1 MKRTLLI
8 ALFLIIRI
16 ASFAQP
22 CDECSFPRVA
32 LYDCYMFVERPNDP
46 DSLIAWQTLY
56 WPAAAA
62 RGYIRANDPKE
73 SCIVW
78 RDGAMLNAN
87 ELQSGKLIFG
97 SEYSNV
103 PPSAAINSVDYL
115 ITSHVLM
122 HGNKYIFTLFLEAA
136 ESREIVKAVDVE
148 FIATVESA
156 NNAGKQAAM
165 QMMPLFETIRKFEI
179 DKRNSNVGFAIRDLW
194 RKDTSDDIIVTPQ
207 KKLIKTGE
215 TVDVEITMIDCDGV
229 PLANRRILFNDTT
242 VQLTPETPEMPLKG
256 TRGGEITPRVAITDK
271 AGKVTVQFKAGNK
284 AGFGQIVAWFPHQKP
299 CGRADAFMGSA
310 LVQINPL
317 PPKFWVLNAQITSS
331 TTLNRDTVMT
341 FDLGG
346 LQQVKRNSVRVQTK
360 SQGKIIAVIENMA
373 EDPTKS
379 FHYFTEEAEPLTML
393 VTAEGFHDGFSMHRE
408 TIDGKLS
415 NAGTRSDNVRGF
427 EIVKTDIQFD
437 YSPDYKYIGLGL
449 AINAVGTYK
458 EHRYSGEWSDYDHDI
473 DSYIISCSGGGNA
486 MEDPDCKITKSKT
499 GFNISWTFKKNE
511 QKSSNSGTE
520 YITTEGTISATLTPV
535 PAFQE

>member
-1 MKRTLLI
+1 MKSTLLI
-8 ALFLIIRI
+8 ALFLIISVS
-16 ASFAQP
+16 SFAQP

-32 LYDCYMFVERPNDP
+32 LYDCYMFVERPADP
-46 DSLIAWQTLY
+46 DSIIAWQTLY

-62 RGYIRANDPKE
+62 RGHIRANDPKE

-78 RDGAMLNAN
+78 RDGALLNAN

-97 SEYSNV
+97 SEYANV

-194 RKDTSDDIIVTPQ
+194 RKNTSDDIIVTPK

-284 AGFGQIVAWFPHQKP
+284 AGFGQIVAWYPHQKP

-310 LVQINPL
+310 MVQIDPL
-317 PPKFWVLNAQITSS
+317 PPKFWVLNATITSS

-341 FDLGG
+341 FDMGG
-346 LQQVKRNSVRVQTK
+346 LQQVNRNSVRVQTK
-360 SQGKIIAVIENMA
+360 SRAKLIAVIENMA

-379 FHYFTEEAEPLTML
+379 FHYFTDEAEPLTML
-393 VTAEGFHDGFSMHRE
+393 VIAEGFHDEFSMHRE

-427 EIVKTDIQFD
+427 ELLKTDIQFD
-437 YSPDYKYIGLGL
+437 YSPDSKYFSLGL
-449 AINAVGTYK
+449 AINAIGTYV
-458 EHRYSGEWSDYDHDI
+458 EHRFSGEWSKYVNDV
-473 DSYIISCSGGGNA
+473 DSYSIWCSGGGDALSDENCSIIKS
-486 MEDPDCKITKSKT
+486 EKGYIITWSV
-499 GFNISWTFKKNE
+499 NKNE
-511 QKSSNSGTE
+511 QKSSVNGTE
-520 YITTEGTISATLTPV
+520 YITTVGSISATLTPV
-535 PAFQE
+535 QTYQK

>member
-1 MKRTLLI
+1 MKSTLLI
-8 ALFLIIRI
+8 ALFLIISVS
-16 ASFAQP
+16 SFAQP

-32 LYDCYMFVERPNDP
+32 LYDCYMFVERPADP
-46 DSLIAWQTLY
+46 DSIIAWQTLY

-62 RGYIRANDPKE
+62 RGHIRANDPKE

-78 RDGAMLNAN
+78 RDGALLNAN

-97 SEYSNV
+97 SEYANV

-194 RKDTSDDIIVTPQ
+194 RKNTSDDIIVTPK

-284 AGFGQIVAWFPHQKP
+284 AGFGQIVAWYPHQKP

-310 LVQINPL
+310 MVQIDPL
-317 PPKFWVLNAQITSS
+317 PPKFWVLNATITSS

-341 FDLGG
+341 FDMGG
-346 LQQVKRNSVRVQTK
+346 LQQVNRNSVRVQTK
-360 SQGKIIAVIENMA
+360 SRAKLIAVIENMA

-379 FHYFTEEAEPLTML
+379 FHYFTDEAEPLTML
-393 VTAEGFHDGFSMHRE
+393 VTAEGFHDEFSMLRE

-427 EIVKTDIQFD
+427 ELLKTDIQFD
-437 YSPDYKYIGLGL
+437 YSPDSKYFSLGL
-449 AINAVGTYK
+449 AINAIGTYV
-458 EHRYSGEWSDYDHDI
+458 EHRFSGEWSKYVNDV
-473 DSYIISCSGGGNA
+473 DSYSIWCSGGGDALSDENCSIIKS
-486 MEDPDCKITKSKT
+486 EKGYIITWSV
-499 GFNISWTFKKNE
+499 NKNE
-511 QKSSNSGTE
+511 QKSSVNGTE
-520 YITTEGTISATLTPV
+520 YITTVGSISATLTPV
-535 PAFQE
+535 QTYQK

>member
-1 MKRTLLI
+1 MKSTLLI
-8 ALFLIIRI
+8 ALFLIISVS
-16 ASFAQP
+16 SFAQP

-32 LYDCYMFVERPNDP
+32 LYDCYMFVERPADP
-46 DSLIAWQTLY
+46 DSIIAWQTLY

-62 RGYIRANDPKE
+62 RGHIRANDPKE

-78 RDGAMLNAN
+78 RDGALLNAN

-97 SEYSNV
+97 SEYANV

-194 RKDTSDDIIVTPQ
+194 RKNTSDDIIVTP
-207 KKLIKTGE
+207 KKRLIKTGE

-284 AGFGQIVAWFPHQKP
+284 AGFGQIVAWYPHQKP

-310 LVQINPL
+310 MVQIDPL
-317 PPKFWVLNAQITSS
+317 PPKFWVLNATITSS

-341 FDLGG
+341 FDMGG
-346 LQQVKRNSVRVQTK
+346 LQQVNRNSVRVQTK
-360 SQGKIIAVIENMA
+360 SRAKIIAVIENMA

-379 FHYFTEEAEPLTML
+379 FHYFTDEAEPLTML
-393 VTAEGFHDGFSMHRE
+393 VTAEGFHDEFSMLRE

-427 EIVKTDIQFD
+427 EVLKTDIQFD
-437 YSPDYKYIGLGL
+437 YSPDSKYFSLGL
-449 AINAVGTYK
+449 AINAIGTYV
-458 EHRYSGEWSDYDHDI
+458 EHRFSGEWSKYVNDV
-473 DSYIISCSGGGNA
+473 DSYSIWCSGGGDALSDENCSIIKS
-486 MEDPDCKITKSKT
+486 EKGYIITWSV
-499 GFNISWTFKKNE
+499 NKNE
-511 QKSSNSGTE
+511 QKSSVNGTE
-520 YITTEGTISATLTPV
+520 YITTVGSISATLTPV
-535 PAFQE
+535 QTYQK

>member
-1 MKRTLLI
+1 MKSTLLI
-8 ALFLIIRI
+8 ALLLIIRV

-32 LYDCYMFVERPNDP
+32 LYDSFVFTMRPDDP
-46 DSLIAWQTLY
+46 DSIIAWQILY

-62 RGYIRANDPKE
+62 RGYIRANDPKK

-87 ELQSGKLIFG
+87 ELQNGKLIFG
-97 SEYSNV
+97 SEYANV
-103 PPSAAINSVDYL
+103 PLPGPINSIDYL
-115 ITSHVLM
+115 ITSQVGR
-122 HGNKYIFTLFLEAA
+122 HGSNYFFTLFLETA
-136 ESREIVKAVDVE
+136 ESREIVKEVRVE

-156 NNAGKQAAM
+156 NNAGQQAAM

-179 DKRNSNVGFAIRDLW
+179 NKRNTNVGFAIRDLW
-194 RKDTSDDIIVTPQ
+194 RKNTSDDIIVTPK
-207 KKLIKTGE
+207 KKLINAGE

-271 AGKVTVQFKAGNK
+271 TGKVTVQFKAGNK
-284 AGFGQIVAWFPHQKP
+284 AGFGQIVAWYPHQKP

-331 TTLNRDTVMT
+331 TTLNRDTVMN

-346 LQQVKRNSVRVQTK
+346 LQQVNRNSVRVQTK
-360 SQGKIIAVIENMA
+360 SRAKIIAVIENMA

-379 FHYFTEEAEPLTML
+379 FHYLTDEAEPLTML
-393 VTAEGFHDGFSMHRE
+393 VTAEGFHDNFSMHRE

-415 NAGTRSDNVRGF
+415 NAGTRSDNFRGS
-427 EIVKTDIQFD
+427 EVLKTDIQFE
-437 YSPDYKYIGLGL
+437 YSPDSKYFSLGL
-449 AINAVGTYK
+449 TINAIGTYV
-458 EHRYSGEWSDYDHDI
+458 EHKYSGKWSKYVSDV
-473 DSYIISCSGGGNA
+473 DSYSIWCSGGGDALSDENCSVIKS
-486 MEDPDCKITKSKT
+486 EKGYIITWSV
-499 GFNISWTFKKNE
+499 NKNE
-511 QKSSNSGTE
+511 QKSSINGTE
-520 YITTEGTISATLTPV
+520 YITTEGSISATLTPV
-535 PAFQE
+535 QAFQK

>member
-1 MKRTLLI
+1 MKSTLLI
-8 ALFLIIRI
+8 ALFLIISVS
-16 ASFAQP
+16 SFAQP

-32 LYDCYMFVERPNDP
+32 LYDCYMFVERPADP
-46 DSLIAWQTLY
+46 DSIIAWQTLY

-62 RGYIRANDPKE
+62 RGHIRANDPKE

-78 RDGAMLNAN
+78 RDGALLNAN

-97 SEYSNV
+97 SEYANV

-194 RKDTSDDIIVTPQ
+194 RKNTSDDIIVTPK

-284 AGFGQIVAWFPHQKP
+284 AGFGQIVAWYPHQKP

-310 LVQINPL
+310 MVQIDPL
-317 PPKFWVLNAQITSS
+317 PPKFWVLNATITSS

-341 FDLGG
+341 FDMGG
-346 LQQVKRNSVRVQTK
+346 LQQVNRNSVRVQTK
-360 SQGKIIAVIENMA
+360 SRAKLIAVIENMA

-379 FHYFTEEAEPLTML
+379 FHYFTDEAEPLTML
-393 VTAEGFHDGFSMHRE
+393 VIAEGFHDEFSMHRE

-427 EIVKTDIQFD
+427 ELLKTDIQFD
-437 YSPDYKYIGLGL
+437 YSPDSKYFSLGL
-449 AINAVGTYK
+449 AINAIGTYV
-458 EHRYSGEWSDYDHDI
+458 EHRFSGEWSKYVNDV
-473 DSYIISCSGGGNA
+473 DSYSIWCSGGGDALSDENCSIIKS
-486 MEDPDCKITKSKT
+486 EKGYVITWSL
-499 GFNISWTFKKNE
+499 NKNE
-511 QKSSNSGTE
+511 QKSSVNGTE
-520 YITTEGTISATLTPV
+520 YITTVGSISATLTPV
-535 PAFQE
+535 QTYQK

>member
-1 MKRTLLI
+1 MKSTLLI
-8 ALFLIIRI
+8 ALFLIISVS
-16 ASFAQP
+16 SFAQP

-32 LYDCYMFVERPNDP
+32 LYDCYMFVERPADP
-46 DSLIAWQTLY
+46 DSIIAWQTLY

-62 RGYIRANDPKE
+62 RGHIRANDPKE

-78 RDGAMLNAN
+78 RDGALLNAN

-97 SEYSNV
+97 SEYANV

-194 RKDTSDDIIVTPQ
+194 RKNTSDDIIVTPK

-284 AGFGQIVAWFPHQKP
+284 AGFGQIVAWYPHQKP

-310 LVQINPL
+310 MVQIDPL
-317 PPKFWVLNAQITSS
+317 PPKFWVLNATITSS

-341 FDLGG
+341 FDMGG
-346 LQQVKRNSVRVQTK
+346 LQQVNRNSVRVQTK
-360 SQGKIIAVIENMA
+360 SRAKLIAVIENMA

-379 FHYFTEEAEPLTML
+379 FHYFTDEAEPLTML
-393 VTAEGFHDGFSMHRE
+393 VTAEGFHDEFSMLRE

-427 EIVKTDIQFD
+427 EVLKTDIQFD
-437 YSPDYKYIGLGL
+437 YSPDSKYFSLGL
-449 AINAVGTYK
+449 AINAIGTYV
-458 EHRYSGEWSDYDHDI
+458 EHRFSGEWSKYVNDV
-473 DSYIISCSGGGNA
+473 DSYSIWCSGGGDALSDENCSIIKS
-486 MEDPDCKITKSKT
+486 EKGYIITWSV
-499 GFNISWTFKKNE
+499 NKNE
-511 QKSSNSGTE
+511 QKSSVNGTE
-520 YITTEGTISATLTPV
+520 YITTVGSISATLTPV
-535 PAFQE
+535 QTYQK

>member
-1 MKRTLLI
+1 MKSTLLI
-8 ALFLIIRI
+8 ALFLIISVS
-16 ASFAQP
+16 SFAQP

-32 LYDCYMFVERPNDP
+32 LYDCYMFVERPADP
-46 DSLIAWQTLY
+46 DSIIAWQTLY

-62 RGYIRANDPKE
+62 RGHIRANDPKE

-78 RDGAMLNAN
+78 RDGALLNAN

-97 SEYSNV
+97 SEYANV

-194 RKDTSDDIIVTPQ
+194 RKNTSDDIIVTPK

-284 AGFGQIVAWFPHQKP
+284 AGFGQIVAWYPHQKP

-310 LVQINPL
+310 MVQIDPL
-317 PPKFWVLNAQITSS
+317 PPKFWVLNATITSS

-341 FDLGG
+341 FDMGG
-346 LQQVKRNSVRVQTK
+346 LQQVNRNSVRVQTK
-360 SQGKIIAVIENMA
+360 SRAKIIAVIENMA

-379 FHYFTEEAEPLTML
+379 FHYFTDEAEPLTML
-393 VTAEGFHDGFSMHRE
+393 VTAEGFHDEFSMLRE

-427 EIVKTDIQFD
+427 EVLKTDIQFD
-437 YSPDYKYIGLGL
+437 YSPDSKYFSLGL
-449 AINAVGTYK
+449 AINAIGTYV
-458 EHRYSGEWSDYDHDI
+458 EHRFSGEWSKYVNDV
-473 DSYIISCSGGGNA
+473 DSYSIWCSGGGDALSDENCSIIKS
-486 MEDPDCKITKSKT
+486 EKGYIITWSV
-499 GFNISWTFKKNE
+499 NKNE
-511 QKSSNSGTE
+511 QKSSVNGTE
-520 YITTEGTISATLTPV
+520 YITTVGSISATLTPV
-535 PAFQE
+535 QTYQK

>member
-1 MKRTLLI
+1 MKSTLLI
-8 ALFLIIRI
+8 ALFLIISVS
-16 ASFAQP
+16 SFAQP

-32 LYDCYMFVERPNDP
+32 LYDCYMFVERPADP
-46 DSLIAWQTLY
+46 DSIIAWQTLY

-62 RGYIRANDPKE
+62 RGHIRANDPKE

-78 RDGAMLNAN
+78 RDGALLNAN

-97 SEYSNV
+97 SEYANV

-194 RKDTSDDIIVTPQ
+194 RKNTSDDIIVTPK

-284 AGFGQIVAWFPHQKP
+284 AGFGQIVAWYPHQKP

-310 LVQINPL
+310 MVQIDPL
-317 PPKFWVLNAQITSS
+317 PPKFWVLNATITSS

-341 FDLGG
+341 FDMGG
-346 LQQVKRNSVRVQTK
+346 LQQVNRNSVRVQTK
-360 SQGKIIAVIENMA
+360 SRAKIIAVIENMA

-379 FHYFTEEAEPLTML
+379 FHYFTDEAEPLTML
-393 VTAEGFHDGFSMHRE
+393 VIAEGFHDEFSMHRE

-427 EIVKTDIQFD
+427 ELLKTDIQFD
-437 YSPDYKYIGLGL
+437 YSPDSKYFSLGL
-449 AINAVGTYK
+449 AINAIGTYV
-458 EHRYSGEWSDYDHDI
+458 EHRFSGEWSKYVNDV
-473 DSYIISCSGGGNA
+473 DSYSIWCSGGGDALSDENCSIIKS
-486 MEDPDCKITKSKT
+486 EKGYIITWSV
-499 GFNISWTFKKNE
+499 NKNE
-511 QKSSNSGTE
+511 QKSSVNGTE
-520 YITTEGTISATLTPV
+520 YITTVGSISATLTPV
-535 PAFQE
+535 QTYQK

>member
-1 MKRTLLI
+1 
-8 ALFLIIRI
+8 
-16 ASFAQP
+16 
-22 CDECSFPRVA
+22 
-32 LYDCYMFVERPNDP
+32 MFVERPADP
-46 DSLIAWQTLY
+46 DSIIAWQTLY

-62 RGYIRANDPKE
+62 RGHIRANDPKE

-78 RDGAMLNAN
+78 RDGALLNAN

-97 SEYSNV
+97 SEYANV

-194 RKDTSDDIIVTPQ
+194 RKNTSDDIIVTPK

-284 AGFGQIVAWFPHQKP
+284 AGFGQIVAWYPHQKP

-310 LVQINPL
+310 MVQIDPL
-317 PPKFWVLNAQITSS
+317 PPKFWVLNATITSS

-341 FDLGG
+341 FDMGG
-346 LQQVKRNSVRVQTK
+346 LQQVNQNSVKVQTK
-360 SQGKIIAVIENMA
+360 SRAKIIAAIENMA

-379 FHYFTEEAEPLTML
+379 FHYFTDEAEPLTML
-393 VTAEGFHDGFSMHRE
+393 VTAEGFHDEFSMHRE

-449 AINAVGTYK
+449 AINAVGAYV
-458 EHRYSGEWSDYDHDI
+458 EHRFSGEWSTYVNDV
-473 DSYIISCSGGGNA
+473 DSYSIWCSGGGDALSDENCSIIKS
-486 MEDPDCKITKSKT
+486 EKGYVITWSL
-499 GFNISWTFKKNE
+499 NKNE
-511 QKSSNSGTE
+511 QKSSVNRTE
-520 YITTEGTISATLTPV
+520 YITTEGSISATLTPV
-535 PAFQE
+535 QTYQK